1 MKDNAQRYGLF
12 DVLESGPL
20 VLSLEIT
27 LSWQQPEPL
36 HCKLQTTSCAVGDSE
51 KMLRSM
57 LCPCSLSIRHAI
69 YICI

>member
-27 LSWQQPEPL
+27 LSWQTTRTTA
-36 HCKLQTTSCAVGDSE
+36 LQTTNYIV
-51 KMLRSM
+51 
-57 LCPCSLSIRHAI
+57 CSRR
-69 YICI
+69 